1 MNLFERQT
9 LVWGGIG
16 FIAFTFIAN
25 SVKADTTVQDHYK
38 NIIYKKPSQVE
49 VCYEGSGDKTGDT
62 LLGAII
68 GGAIGLTSG
77 VLAMQSNQV
86 PGRQFGGSMDTGKT
100 YLVGERGPEL
110 VTSGTK
116 STVTANQDLQSTFDT
131 SALETKMASM
141 INELNSANKT
151 LNSMVN
157 GVNTLVAVES
167 RALKAVETTARKDRN
182 QVGLV

>member
-9 LVWGGIG
+9 LVLGGIG

-68 GGAIGLTSG
+68 GGAIGQNITKDLPDGATAGAIIGGILGNQNSTASG
-77 VLAMQSNQV
+77 NICRTETRYTEQSKTV
-86 PGRQFGGSMDTGKT
+86 YSHSTITFVYEGKQ
-100 YLVGERGPEL
+100 Y
-110 VTSGTK
+110 S
-116 STVTANQDLQSTFDT
+116 
-131 SALETKMASM
+131 
-141 INELNSANKT
+141 
-151 LNSMVN
+151 VN
-157 GVNTLVAVES
+157 F
-167 RALKAVETTARKDRN
+167 KK
-182 QVGLV
+182 